1 METAASAAGGE
12 GEASENVF
20 GSREATAVVYG
31 ALGQVEE
38 HPVYDLPK
46 EWKTLVS
53 TLCLRTNFE
62 PAELADL
69 FQRFRQLAGERM
81 GGTGGAPARGKQR
94 ERERGGEEGAG
105 SSREIHCGT
114 VFFRGNSSD

>member
-1 METAASAAGGE
+1 MAD
-12 GEASENVF
+12 
-20 GSREATAVVYG
+20 VVYG

-69 FQRFRQLAGERM
+69 FQRFRQLAGEGRKRRTSFLLFSCCCF
-81 GGTGGAPARGKQR
+81 GQTL
-94 ERERGGEEGAG
+94 EV
-105 SSREIHCGT
+105 EIKGLRLLSLCLEI
-114 VFFRGNSSD
+114 